1 MTYADFQADWER
13 EAHAEYEGYLR
24 RPPEALVSDAEYGR
38 YGEYY
43 QLWRAI
49 AARAT
54 LDSAGKVLFDVLH
67 RDDPY
72 LIRYHAAQALLS
84 LLGTTEL
91 EPVDLSANRPRLAAN
106 LERVGEMLRERRPS

>member
-13 EAHAEYEGYLR
+13 EAHAEYEACLR
-24 RPPEALVSDAEYGR
+24 RPPEGLVSDAELGR

-54 LDSAGKVLFDVLH
+54 LASAGRVLFDVLH

-72 LIRYHAAQALLS
+72 LVRYHAAKALLS
-84 LLGTTEL
+84 LLGTTEF
-91 EPVDLSANRPRLAAN
+91 EPVDLSGSRAQRAAN
-106 LERVGEMLRERRPS
+106 LERVGEMLQQHAR

>member
-1 MTYADFQADWER
+1 MTYADFLDDWER
-13 EAHAEYEGYLR
+13 EADAEYEAYLR

-54 LDSAGKVLFDVLH
+54 LASAGKVLLDVVH

-72 LIRYHAAQALLS
+72 LVRYHAAKALLT

-91 EPVDLSANRPRLAAN
+91 QPVDLSGNRPRRAAN
-106 LERVGEMLRERRPS
+106 LERVSEMLRERTH

>member
-13 EAHAEYEGYLR
+13 SAGAEYEAYLR
-24 RPPEALVSDAEYGR
+24 RSAAGLIADARAGR

-49 AARAT
+49 AAKAT
-54 LDSAGKVLFDVLH
+54 LSLAGTVLLDVLH

-72 LIRYHAAQALLS
+72 LVRYHAAKALLT
-84 LLGTTEL
+84 LLGTEQFQ
-91 EPVDLSANRPRLAAN
+91 PVDLAGNRADRAAN
-106 LERVGEMLRERRPS
+106 LETIGMMLRDR